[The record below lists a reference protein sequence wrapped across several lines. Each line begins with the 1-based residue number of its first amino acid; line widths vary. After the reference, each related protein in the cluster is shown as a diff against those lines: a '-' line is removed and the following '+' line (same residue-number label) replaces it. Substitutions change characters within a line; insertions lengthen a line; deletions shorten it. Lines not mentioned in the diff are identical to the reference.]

1 MGVDMWWSGG
11 GGERGEGGIAE
22 FEPKFQPGHMNCMTL
37 VDILINLYDLLA
49 KLHIEHK

>member
-1 MGVDMWWSGG
+1 MSWGMGMGVDVWWW
-11 GGERGEGGIAE
+11 GGIAE

>member
-1 MGVDMWWSGG
+1 MGDGDGG
-11 GGERGEGGIAE
+11 GHVVVGGEGRGIAE